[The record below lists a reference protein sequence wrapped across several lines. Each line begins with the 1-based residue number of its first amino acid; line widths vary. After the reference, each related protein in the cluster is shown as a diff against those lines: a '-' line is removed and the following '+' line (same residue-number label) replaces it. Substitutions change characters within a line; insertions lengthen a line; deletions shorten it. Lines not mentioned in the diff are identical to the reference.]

1 MNYSFRRPIVVCL
14 LVGILI
20 LCEVPNSLA
29 GSSGELERNKALVM
43 KAAAVLDTGALDDLD
58 RYFTTDYVRH
68 SQATP
73 DAVVRSLDDFKNLL
87 REWSHT
93 FSNIVTTV
101 DVLVA
106 EGDLVAF
113 YGSYTATQ
121 SGRMGPFPA
130 TGKKMVSEFAGFHR
144 IAGGKI
150 AETWVT
156 WDNLSTLVQLGLFPV
171 PERETDSSE

>member
-1 MNYSFRRPIVVCL
+1 MNYLSRRRIVVCL
-14 LVGILI
+14 VVGILI
-20 LCEVPNSLA
+20 LCEAPTSLA
-29 GSSGELERNKALVM
+29 GSLGELERNKALVM
-43 KAAAVLDTGALDDLD
+43 ESAAVLDTGALDDLD
-58 RYFTTDYVRH
+58 RYFTADYVRH

-93 FSNIVTTV
+93 FSDIVTTV

-121 SGRMGPFPA
+121 TGRMGPFPA
-130 TGKKMVSEFAGFHR
+130 TDKKMV
-144 IAGGKI
+144 
-150 AETWVT
+150 
-156 WDNLSTLVQLGLFPV
+156 
-171 PERETDSSE
+171 